1 MKKKF
6 LIIVHI
12 CALIVISCLV
22 FVVVTSDNAKSDCS
36 NKKRKE
42 DIGFEENVGDKV
54 FSTTNKDETTTIE
67 TCGAIILEFDEI
79 TTTDYVNVYY
89 GNDVTIDAELET
101 LIESD
106 PLSSD
111 ILSTAVYRGYV
122 CGSSGLKSAT
132 IQIGSEGTV
141 VVLSQGEKIGNSE
154 WEVVEINPQYVIV
167 EAGDVQRKLQ
177 LENS

>member
-1 MKKKF
+1 MKKKL

-42 DIGFEENVGDKV
+42 DIGFEENVGDNF
-54 FSTTNKDETTTIE
+54 FSTTNKDET
-67 TCGAIILEFDEI
+67 